1 MTPHGT
7 ILLVF
12 ACFGAVIGTHVGA
25 MPVLIANSGISSLAY
40 GVVAAIGMLVN
51 ISCMMLG
58 GLLSRHTSHRTV
70 LLVTFPFLFAALAY
84 ALLVNSVFSFGLS
97 FVLTSLA
104 FGTIDLFMNAE
115 ASVVEQ
121 RLGRPVFNKYHASVS
136 FSIAV
141 FALIGSIV
149 AVLLQPWFALLLIA
163 PIVAVTWA
171 AIYKVIPKDEPH
183 VLDAPRTEEKLP
195 RRILTFMGLAAGL
208 NVACEAASILWAGQL
223 LATIAPELAAISG
236 LGVAFYGICGGT
248 MRFLGDGLRA
258 RFGEVRL
265 MSVSIFVAISG
276 FLVLGIAPGFW
287 PSVFAFTA
295 VGFGLAVT
303 FPCLF
308 SLTGQLVPHAR
319 ASAMGYMASIG
330 GIPRIMLPYLLGVLA
345 SAYGVSAV
353 FAACAAVS
361 FAALLLIVFSL
372 GRFGKQAP
380 AAT

>member
-1 MTPHGT
+1 MRISPHAT
-7 ILLVF
+7 ILVTF
-12 ACFGAVIGTHVGA
+12 ACFGAIIGTHVGA
-25 MPVLIANSGISSLAY
+25 LPVLIKNSGISPATY
-40 GVVAAIGMLVN
+40 GLVATLGMLAN

-58 GLLSRHTSHRTV
+58 GILSRYTSPRAV
-70 LLVTFPFLFAALAY
+70 LLVCFPLLFATMTY
-84 ALLVNSVFSFGLS
+84 ALLVNSVFSFALS
-97 FVLTSLA
+97 FILTALA

-121 RLGRPVFNKYHASVS
+121 QEGRPVFNMYHGAVS

-141 FALIGSIV
+141 FAIIGSLV
-149 AVLLQPWFALLLIA
+149 SVLLQPWFAMLLLL
-163 PIVAVTWA
+163 PFLGFTWA
-171 AIYKVIPKDEPH
+171 AIYKVIPAHQAQAGVKTGNP
-183 VLDAPRTEEKLP
+183 EKLP

-208 NVACEAASILWAGQL
+208 NVSCEAASILWAGQL
-223 LATIAPELAAISG
+223 LTSIAPELAAISG
-236 LGVAFYGICGGT
+236 LGVAFYGICGGI

-265 MSVSIFVAISG
+265 MGFSIFVAIAG
-276 FLVLGIAPGFW
+276 FVVLGLAPGFW

-308 SLTGQLVPHAR
+308 SLTGQLVPHNR
-319 ASAMGYMASIG
+319 AAAMGYMATIG
-330 GIPRIMLPYLLGVLA
+330 GAPRIVLPWVLGILA
-345 SAYGVSAV
+345 AAYGVSAV

-372 GRFGKQAP
+372 GQLKTRAP
-380 AAT
+380 A